1 MGVFLFLTID
11 QGTSSSRALLF
22 DDKFNVIDV
31 FQKKF
36 KQIYLNESWVEHNPN
51 EIFESVVSCC
61 EKNFKRQKF

>member
-36 KQIYLNESWVEHNPN
+36 K
-51 EIFESVVSCC
+51 
-61 EKNFKRQKF
+61 

>member
-36 KQIYLNESWVEHNPN
+36 KQIYFNESWVEHNPN

-61 EKNFKRQKF
+61 EKILKG